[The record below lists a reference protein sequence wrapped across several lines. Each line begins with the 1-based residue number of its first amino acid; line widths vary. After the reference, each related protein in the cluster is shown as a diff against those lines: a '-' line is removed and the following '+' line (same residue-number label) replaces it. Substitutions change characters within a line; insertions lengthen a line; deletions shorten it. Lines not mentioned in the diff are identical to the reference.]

1 MEFLSSQS
9 PLVVAALAAIAGFFI
24 GIGVMMMLDRRK
36 AGGKSVD
43 QLREEFDDYRE
54 KVASHFGE
62 TSELFRDMTEKYR
75 DVYNHLAAGSQ
86 SLCEDPIQHGRLEFI
101 DRQQIDNAV
110 PEKDADGANTEATP
124 DKPVTAE
131 KAH

>member
-9 PLVVAALAAIAGFFI
+9 PLVVAALASIAGFFI
-24 GIGVMMMLDRRK
+24 GIGVMMILDRRR

-86 SLCEDPIQHGRLEFI
+86 SLCEDPIEHGRLEFI
-101 DRQQIDNAV
+101 DRQQIDSAV
-110 PEKDADGANTEATP
+110 PDKADEGADTSATAQTP
-124 DKPVTAE
+124 PVAE
-131 KAH
+131 KAT